1 MAAAGA
7 RLCSCAREAEALN
20 PEIND
25 PPPREVRGRRH
36 PTGAALSDLRPSGLP
51 GPPPL
56 RPPDGFLNVSSPES
70 PNFLK
75 GGRAPEATAAG
86 TEPDSLHRLPFKT
99 HTFQLSPSHASPNT
113 SFPRPRRGGSAGSL
127 YTAAPPGLPP
137 LPMWEPRGQKEDGF
151 WGKKE
156 TFASEAGATLKE
168 AADGAGGAGPGFP
181 R

>member
-7 RLCSCAREAEALN
+7 RLCSCTREAEALN

-113 SFPRPRRGGSAGSL
+113 SFPRPR
-127 YTAAPPGLPP
+127 
-137 LPMWEPRGQKEDGF
+137 
-151 WGKKE
+151 
-156 TFASEAGATLKE
+156 
-168 AADGAGGAGPGFP
+168 GGAQLVLFTQQPRPASLLSPCGNREVRKKMVSGEKKKLLHLRLGPP
-181 R
+181 